1 MNTLSYYAKCI
12 TAAIVTGYGTYQ
24 VAMAD
29 GVITQG
35 EWVQIVLAVL
45 ASLSVV
51 WGVPNTTTKVP
62 LVAPQGPVLPVV
74 AADTVVVSLVP
85 SVPATTPL
93 VTPVTTSE
101 VVTAP
106 FVARL
111 PHLDPVAAPLLNAPP
126 VPVPVDLSASVQ
138 AGS

>member
-29 GVITQG
+29 GVITQA
-35 EWVQIVLAVL
+35 EWVQIVLAIL

-51 WGVPNTTTKVP
+51 WGVPNALAKTP
-62 LVAPQGPVLPVV
+62 ASAPMSVTPPVQPATIFEPPAVMQPVV
-74 AADTVVVSLVP
+74 
-85 SVPATTPL
+85 PA
-93 VTPVTTSE
+93 VTPS

-106 FVARL
+106 A
-111 PHLDPVAAPLLNAPP
+111 
-126 VPVPVDLSASVQ
+126 DLSASVQ
-138 AGS
+138 AGL

>member
-29 GVITQG
+29 GVITQA
-35 EWVQIVLAVL
+35 EWVQIILAVL

-51 WGVPNTTTKVP
+51 WGVPNTLAKTP
-62 LVAPQGPVLPVV
+62 VASAPMSVTPPVQPQTILAP
-74 AADTVVVSLVP
+74 
-85 SVPATTPL
+85 PAVDPQPRYANGDL
-93 VTPVTTSE
+93 IPTPVTTQPVVPAVTPG

-106 FVARL
+106 A
-111 PHLDPVAAPLLNAPP
+111 
-126 VPVPVDLSASVQ
+126 DLSASVQ
-138 AGS
+138 AGL